1 VKEGHRKVYIMDISL
16 AQQSINNFSQSPI
29 TSPSSSSAIAIGS
42 TNTSASLVFALE
54 ATKRER
60 DIKADDAQRLSSL
73 ATTQARELEM
83 LRERVI
89 ASDALARMLKSKSE
103 ALESE
108 NSILREATT
117 TFPPTLSIFPTSS
130 PYSGFSLNSPTI
142 NNQSNSLGLGIKT
155 ESFDG
160 RRGGGFNSQ
169 SQIQSSP
176 HNLDTGLAPN
186 AFQLYNEV
194 SAMHIE
200 ISSLRNALDQSRNEA
215 RIAERASIDR
225 MHERERSQDSA
236 PLALIRDL
244 RNALTNQ
251 SEQLEEARLAIKSMR
266 DETQEATRA
275 AQLATDEARK
285 ASEIHAAEISSLKAN
300 HAREL
305 ERRLSAA
312 NEARIHESVSDAQTL
327 QRLSMLEREVPALRR
342 SLQMAE
348 DRCFVLQRR
357 LAVSEDE
364 LAIYKR
370 CDVYS
375 STLRK
380 SISESKLH
388 FRNENGGGAH

>member
-1 VKEGHRKVYIMDISL
+1 MDISL
-16 AQQSINNFSQSPI
+16 AQQSITNFSQSPI
-29 TSPSSSSAIAIGS
+29 TSPSSFSSPTSIAIES
-42 TNTSASLVFALE
+42 TNSAASLVFALE

-60 DIKADDAQRLSSL
+60 DVKADDAQRLSSL

-89 ASDALARMLKSKSE
+89 ASDALAKMLKSKSE

-117 TFPPTLSIFPTSS
+117 IPPTLSILPSSS
-130 PYSGFSLNSPTI
+130 PYSGFTLNSPTVNNQ
-142 NNQSNSLGLGIKT
+142 NNQSNSVGIIKT
-155 ESFDG
+155 ENFDG
-160 RRGGGFNSQ
+160 RRGGFYSQ

-176 HNLDTGLAPN
+176 HVLDNGLAPN

-200 ISSLRNALDQSRNEA
+200 ISSLRNALDQSRSEA
-215 RIAERASIDR
+215 RFAERASIDR

-236 PLALIRDL
+236 PLTLIRDL

-275 AQLATDEARK
+275 AQLAADEARK
-285 ASEIHAAEISSLKAN
+285 ASEIHTAEISSLKAS

-312 NEARIHESVSDAQTL
+312 NEARINESVTDAQTL

-375 STLRK
+375 ATLRK

-388 FRNENGGGAH
+388 FRNEAQ